1 MFELQREKKA
11 ESGPRDRLYA
21 ELRTCLARNGFTSG
35 EEDNGLLPVFWQD
48 EPLCRVTAG
57 GGIQY
62 RKDEVDREGGSEA
75 LDRVIDMAAT
85 TAEYMR
91 MLETS
96 PPLKAQGLEGDYR
109 LLADFNGT
117 VLAAHPTGQGTEFVT
132 WEWDYP
138 HTGMWQG
145 HYYGT
150 NYAGA
155 KQDFALRSGL
165 LPQEQFFTPEEL
177 KDLYRCCE
185 RTLELDEDLT
195 YSDGERLDRLLEHLE
210 ALSPGIGEQIA
221 AEQRRTG
228 PEEQIDQTL
237 A

>member
-1 MFELQREKKA
+1 MTQTQNRFF
-11 ESGPRDRLYA
+11 A
-21 ELRTCLARNGFTSG
+21 ELTVSLNRAGFAVT
-35 EEDNGLLPVFWQD
+35 EAENGLLPVFWQD

-75 LDRVIDMAAT
+75 LDRVIDLAAT

-91 MLETS
+91 MLETA

-150 NYAGA
+150 NYPGA

-165 LPQEQFFTPEEL
+165 IPQALLFEPEQL
-177 KDLYRCCE
+177 QDLYRCCE
-185 RTLELDEDLT
+185 KTLELDESLT
-195 YSDGERLDRLLEHLE
+195 YLDAERLTSLEEKIE
-210 ALSPGIGEQIA
+210 AISPGIGDRVEEILRQEQEA
-221 AEQRRTG
+221 QTKQEQTMY
-228 PEEQIDQTL
+228 
-237 A
+237 

>member
-1 MFELQREKKA
+1 MTQTQNRFYSELTVSLNRA
-11 ESGPRDRLYA
+11 
-21 ELRTCLARNGFTSG
+21 GFAVMEADS
-35 EEDNGLLPVFWQD
+35 GLLPVYWQD

-75 LDRVIDMAAT
+75 LDRVIDLAAT

-91 MLETS
+91 LLETA
-96 PPLKAQGLEGDYR
+96 PPLRAQGLEGDYR

-165 LPQEQFFTPEEL
+165 IPQTLLFEPEQL
-177 KDLYRCCE
+177 QDLYRCCE
-185 RTLELDEDLT
+185 KTLELDESLT
-195 YSDGERLDRLLEHLE
+195 YLDAERLTSLEEKIE
-210 ALSPGIGEQIA
+210 AISPGIGDRVEEILRQEQEA
-221 AEQRRTG
+221 QTKQEQTMY
-228 PEEQIDQTL
+228 
-237 A
+237 